1 MVTTTT
7 DRYVPLTD
15 EQVTGALGPLPHWRY
30 DGSRLVRQVTP
41 VDLWGLLSDVV
52 ALEEELDHHTVVD
65 LDSGT
70 VIFTVWTHVRNAV
83 TMADV
88 ELADRLEAL
97 LALNTA

>member
-15 EQVTGALGPLPHWRY
+15 EQVTGALRPLPHWRY
-30 DGSRLVRQVTP
+30 DGSRLVRQMTP

-65 LDSGT
+65 LDRGT

-97 LALNTA
+97 LALHSA